1 MSARMAQPVVRRPN
15 LPLTA
20 QDEADLAVLRTSPAF
35 RQVLADLSPSG
46 LSPVEQVSEAVLLH
60 AVFEAGLA
68 VVREAALD
76 LGYAQVAADYAEN
89 SEARRRMSRRRPP
102 TWADES

>member
-1 MSARMAQPVVRRPN
+1 MNSRMSRPVVRRPN

-20 QDEADLAVLRTSPAF
+20 QDESDLALLRSSPAY
-35 RQVLADLSPSG
+35 RQALAQLSPSG

-68 VVREAALD
+68 AVRASAEED
-76 LGYAQVAADYAEN
+76 GYAQLAVDYAEQAG
-89 SEARRRMSRRRPP
+89 SRRRMSRRRTPA
-102 TWADES
+102 WANEP